1 MNDAILSRFSDFG
14 YTNDFEANDH
24 YQKGTYYFLFKFS

>member
-1 MNDAILSRFSDFG
+1 MNDATLSRFSDFG

-24 YQKGTYYFLFKFS
+24 YKKGIS

>member
-14 YTNDFEANDH
+14 YTNDIDANDH
-24 YQKGTYYFLFKFS
+24 HKKGKLFLIN